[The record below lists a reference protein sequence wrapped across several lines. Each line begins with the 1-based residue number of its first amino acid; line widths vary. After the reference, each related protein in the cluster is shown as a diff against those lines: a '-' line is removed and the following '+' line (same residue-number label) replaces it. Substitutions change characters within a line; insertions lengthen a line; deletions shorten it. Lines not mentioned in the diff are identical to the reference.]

1 MQITRRTALA
11 TGAAAITTAAITAP
25 LAIKATGVQAALG
38 GDPVNTALQHAHAE
52 WERARQAFLDTL
64 DDLALVEKRFWA
76 AAKERG
82 FKHGTRAYEALR
94 RELGVDAVH
103 YRHDRLCHEDWA
115 VYERLLDTPADS
127 VQGMALKCRVALIQ
141 EDDSTETELAR
152 ALFADLE
159 RQVGETR
166 P

>member
-1 MQITRRTALA
+1 MQITRRTAIA

-25 LAIKATGVQAALG
+25 LALKAAATKAALA

-52 WERARQAFLDTL
+52 WERARQAFLGTL
-64 DDLALVEKRFWA
+64 DDLELVEERFWA

-82 FKHGTRAYEALR
+82 FKLGTRAYEALH
-94 RELGVDAVH
+94 RELGVGAAHD
-103 YRHDRLCHEDWA
+103 RQDRLCHEDRA
-115 VYERLLDTPADS
+115 AYERLLDTPADS

-141 EDDSTETELAR
+141 EDDTTESELVR

-159 RQVGETR
+159 RLSGEAR